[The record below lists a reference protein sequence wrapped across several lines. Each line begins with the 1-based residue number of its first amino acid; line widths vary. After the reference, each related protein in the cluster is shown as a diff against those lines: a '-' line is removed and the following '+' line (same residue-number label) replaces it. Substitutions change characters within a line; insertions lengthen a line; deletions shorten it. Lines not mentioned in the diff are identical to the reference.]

1 MSRLPDHICSTLLL
15 LMAALLIGCSQA
27 DQSVD
32 LEPRQVASDV
42 ELDPAKQKAIWDAEH
57 VTFVVERRLGQALRD
72 AWQAGDAAG
81 LKDLC
86 LDDFRGQWP
95 AESTATEREQAGV
108 QEWLL
113 PESDH
118 PESISADQW
127 STLMVGLMARLGEVQ
142 SSSMRVLRIHQL
154 ADTSD
159 GWSARLFLSARG
171 MSPTGLNCIQESIH
185 EVEFVFEDEDQLGK
199 TAALRLWSV
208 QTVSHRVAAG
218 SLFEEVTNETGLNIL
233 PLVDNWNVEPA
244 QAQQYR
250 FQLAVD
256 DYDRDGYPDIAVAT
270 YKGRPLLLRNIR
282 GRQFTDVAS
291 QMGLRDWKFT
301 AEQASSVVAWTD
313 FDNDGYPDLVMGRYF
328 YRNNEGKGFEDITEQ
343 SGLVFKR
350 EPMGC
355 AVIDYDC
362 DGLLDLYMYYEL
374 PDKMPA
380 GQQVLPWIGD
390 DKSGESNQ
398 LWHNEGNGTFRDVS
412 AETNSGA
419 GLRKTTAMNWLFYDD
434 DAYPDAYLAN
444 DFGTNVLLRNKGDGT
459 FEDISQQSGTSDY
472 ATSMGV
478 ASGDLD
484 NDGYPEIYIANMFSK
499 MGRRIIGQVEEGDY
513 PGSIYEQIKGSCA
526 GNRLYRRTADSLRC
540 QEFSTSWKIN
550 RVGWA
555 YSPAMVDLDGDGFLD
570 LYASTGF
577 MSFDR
582 GKPDG

>member
-1 MSRLPDHICSTLLL
+1 MGANVVACSQPDELPDLK
-15 LMAALLIGCSQA
+15 
-27 DQSVD
+27 
-32 LEPRQVASDV
+32 PRQVSSDF
-42 ELDPAKQKAIWDAEH
+42 ELDLAKQKAIWDAEH

-72 AWQAGDAAG
+72 AWQAGDLGG
-81 LKDLC
+81 LDALC
-86 LDDFRGQWP
+86 LADFKGQRP
-95 AESTATEREQAGV
+95 ADATAIDREQAGV
-108 QEWLL
+108 HEWQL
-113 PESDH
+113 PESDD
-118 PESISADQW
+118 PEPL
-127 STLMVGLMARLGEVQ
+127 STDKWTEFMVGLMDRFGEVQ
-142 SSSMRVLRIHQL
+142 STSMRVLRIHPM
-154 ADTSD
+154 ADRTG

-171 MSPTGLNCIQESIH
+171 NSPAGLKCIQESIH
-185 EVEFVFEDEDQLGK
+185 EVEFEFDDEAQLGK
-199 TAALRLWSV
+199 TAALRRWSV
-208 QTVSHRVAAG
+208 ESVSHRVAAR
-218 SLFEEVTNETGLNIL
+218 SLFEEVTSDMGLDIL

-250 FQLAVD
+250 FQMAVD
-256 DYDRDGYPDIAVAT
+256 DFDRDGYPDIAVAT

-291 QMGLRDWKFT
+291 QMGLQSWKFT

-328 YRNNEGKGFEDITEQ
+328 YRNNEGKGFEDITEE
-343 SGLVFKR
+343 SGLIFKR

-362 DGLLDLYMYYEL
+362 DGLLDLYMCYEL
-374 PDKMPA
+374 PDKMPT

-398 LWHNEGNGTFRDVS
+398 LWHNEGNGTFRDVTI
-412 AETNSGA
+412 ETGSGA

-459 FEDISQQSGTSDY
+459 FEDISQESGTSDY

-499 MGRRIIGQVEEGDY
+499 MGRRIIDQVEKTDY

-526 GNRLYRRTADSLRC
+526 GNRLYRHTADNLRC
-540 QEFSTSWKIN
+540 QEFSTAWKIN

-582 GKPDG
+582 RKPDG